1 MSILTGA
8 AGRRVFW
15 LGLLV
20 AALVTVALAL
30 LRPSLGSARIDAAP
44 VNVTEPQ
51 ISGSA
56 VVGQMLAA
64 TTGEWS
70 NDPTSFGFQW
80 RRCPAN
86 GGFDDA
92 SNCSVITGATS
103 GTYLLV
109 AADVG
114 ATIRVR
120 VRAVNADGSGT
131 KASNATDLVV
141 SAAAPANTA
150 LPVISGR
157 PQVGE
162 TLTASTGTWSGSGIS
177 YAFQWKRCNQTA
189 DSCTEIAAA
198 TTAAHLVSPSE
209 LGATLRVRVTATN
222 GFGSARV
229 HSPPTS
235 AISAAATG
243 CPPGPGPVQAA
254 QVSPPARLVIDQQQS
269 APTVLPVGTRQLLV
283 RYHVSDTCGQSVQGA
298 LVYATA
304 LPYSQLAIP
313 PEQPT
318 GPTGFAQLSFH
329 TLSGFPVS
337 HHQQL
342 IALFAR
348 ARKPGDN
355 LLTGISTRRL
365 FSIRISR

>member
-1 MSILTGA
+1 
-8 AGRRVFW
+8 VFW
-15 LGLLV
+15 LGLFA

-30 LRPSLGSARIDAAP
+30 FRPSLGSARTDAAP
-44 VNVTEPQ
+44 VNVSEPQ
-51 ISGSA
+51 ISGLA
-56 VVGQMLAA
+56 VAGQMLTA

-70 NDPTSFGFQW
+70 NGPTSFVFEW

-86 GGFDDA
+86 GGFGDA
-92 SNCSVITGATS
+92 SNCTVIAGATS

-109 AADVG
+109 GADVG

-120 VRAVNADGSGT
+120 VRALNADGPGT

-150 LPVISGR
+150 LPVISGT

-162 TLTASTGTWSGSGIS
+162 LLTASTGTWNGSGIS

-189 DSCTEIAAA
+189 DSCTDIAAA
-198 TTAAHLVSPSE
+198 TAAMHVVSPSE

-222 GFGSARV
+222 GSGSAHV
-229 HSPPTS
+229 QSPPTS
-235 AISAAATG
+235 AISTAATG

-269 APTVLPVGTRQLLV
+269 APTVLPVGTQQLLV
-283 RYHVSDTCGQSVQGA
+283 RYHVSDTCGQSVVGA

-313 PEQPT
+313 SEQPT
-318 GPTGFAQLSFH
+318 DPNGFAQISFH

-342 IALFAR
+342 IVLFAR
-348 ARKPGDN
+348 ARKQGENP
-355 LLTGISTRRL
+355 LTGISTRRL